1 VISTFRWRFIATA
14 LIVGFFGFY
23 AIANFIPE
31 ETRLASPWLP
41 DEGLRLGL
49 DLRGGIHWVL
59 GAKLDVA
66 EKNELEYLRD
76 AIKETLKE
84 QGLVVPGIRLDE
96 EKLQLV
102 FEPADGVN
110 FSEVRS
116 EIGDKFGTLKLV
128 SGGVGGAAP
137 VYALTPQYRKSV
149 RENAMKQVLE
159 VLRRR
164 IDDPING
171 IQDSVVTRNGE
182 DRILIQIPGGQMDRN
197 QAEKLIK
204 VTGHLEFKLVEASA
218 GSEEEL
224 RAQYPNGLPEGTQ
237 IVIERNR
244 QRSGVGTAY
253 LVPSFTTLTGA
264 HLSRASIRMD
274 PRAGW
279 VVDFVFDQ
287 EGTKIFRELTRRENQ
302 GKQLAIIL
310 DDQVF
315 SAPSINEPIPGG
327 RGYIHGNFTSEEAG
341 NLAVI
346 LRSGSLSIPIGIE
359 EERTIGPALGADSIR
374 SGIRAS
380 ILGLVLVLAF
390 MCFYYRLGGV
400 YSGVSLIVNMF
411 VLLGVMSQFRATL
424 TMPGIA
430 GLVLTI
436 GMAVDANVLILERVR
451 EELRLGK
458 SPRAAI
464 DTGFNRALW
473 TILDA
478 NITTL
483 ITAIV
488 LFHFGSGPIKGFA
501 VTLSIGIVTSVL
513 ASLVV
518 TRLLFVIYPGDRRV
532 ATLSV

>member
-1 VISTFRWRFIATA
+1 VNSTLRWRIIATV
-14 LIVGFFGFY
+14 LVVGFFSYY
-23 AIANFIPE
+23 AIANFVPE
-31 ETRLASPWLP
+31 ETRLESRWLP

-76 AIKETLKE
+76 AIKEDLKE
-84 QGLVVPGIRLDE
+84 KGLAVPGIQLDE
-96 EKLQLV
+96 QKLQLV
-102 FEPADGVN
+102 FEPTEGVD

-116 EIGDKFGTLKLV
+116 EISDRFGTLKLV

-171 IQDSVVTRNGE
+171 IQDSVVARNGE
-182 DRILIQIPGGQMDRN
+182 DRILVQIPGGQMDRN

-204 VTGHLEFKLVEASA
+204 VTGHLEFKIVDAAA

-237 IVIERNR
+237 IVTSRERA
-244 QRSGVGTAY
+244 GGAY
-253 LVPSFTTLTGA
+253 LVPSFTSLTGA

-287 EGTKIFRELTRRENQ
+287 EGTKIFRELTKRENQ

-310 DDQVF
+310 DDKVF

-374 SGIRAS
+374 SGLRAS
-380 ILGLVLVLAF
+380 IVGLVIVLAF

-400 YSGVSLIVNMF
+400 YSGISLIVNMF
-411 VLLGVMSQFRATL
+411 VLLGVMTQFRATL
-424 TMPGIA
+424 TLPGIA

-464 DTGFNRALW
+464 ETGFNRALW

-488 LFHFGSGPIKGFA
+488 LFHFGTGPIKGFA

-513 ASLVV
+513 AALVV
-518 TRLLFVIYPGDRRV
+518 TRLLFALYPGDRRV
-532 ATLSV
+532 ATVSV